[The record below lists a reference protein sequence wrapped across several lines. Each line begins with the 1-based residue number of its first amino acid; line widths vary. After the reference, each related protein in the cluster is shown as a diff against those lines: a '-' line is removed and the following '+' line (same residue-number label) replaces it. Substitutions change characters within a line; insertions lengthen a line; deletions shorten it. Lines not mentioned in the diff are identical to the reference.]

1 MGPSSA
7 EFERLWCSI
16 GSGLTFFGLTRRC
29 AGGASAPN
37 YWLRLSVSPKEM
49 GARNAALETFEWQAP
64 RFYQKHG
71 YEEVARLEGYVKD
84 FYLALMKKAL

>member
-1 MGPSSA
+1 M
-7 EFERLWCSI
+7 RLA
-16 GSGLTFFGLTRRC
+16 R
-29 AGGASAPN
+29 
-37 YWLRLSVSPKEM
+37 EM

-71 YEEVARLEGYVKD
+71 YEEVARLEGYAKG